1 MGFSCCSG
9 FYFCVVFCESLFVF
23 FSRLAIVL
31 PYLLSV
37 GHCTALPHLGWPL
50 YCLNLLNLPLLR
62 SLFVLFS
69 RLDIVL
75 PYLPQLTTSDII
87 ICFNLSVG
95 HVLPYLLSV
104 GHCTGLPSST
114 YHFWLCL
121 WYLQTFL
128 SGKYFINTWTTCL
141 DFWSCRCSSMAFFNF
156 SFYVLTCSDGMVL
169 CVASRLP

>member
-1 MGFSCCSG
+1 VNHYLFS
-9 FYFCVVFCESLFVF
+9 SLGWPLHCLTFSRLAIVLPYLISVGHCTALPHF
-23 FSRLAIVL
+23 GWPLYCLTFSRLAIVL

-95 HVLPYLLSV
+95 H
-104 GHCTGLPSST
+104 CTALPSLGWPL
-114 YHFWLCL
+114 YWP
-121 WYLQTFL
+121 TFL
-128 SGKYFINTWTTCL
+128 NLPLLIMPL
-141 DFWSCRCSSMAFFNF
+141 VSSNF
-156 SFYVLTCSDGMVL
+156 SFRQIFY
-169 CVASRLP
+169 

>member
-1 MGFSCCSG
+1 MPFYNPQFVMGFSCCSG

-23 FSRLAIVL
+23 FSRLAIAL

-50 YCLNLLNLPLLR
+50 YCLT
-62 SLFVLFS
+62 SF
-69 RLDIVL
+69 RLAI
-75 PYLPQLTTSDII
+75 
-87 ICFNLSVG
+87 
-95 HVLPYLLSV
+95 VLPYLLSV

>member
-31 PYLLSV
+31 PYLISV
-37 GHCTALPHLGWPL
+37 GHCTALTSSTYHFWDHYLFYSLGWTL
-50 YCLNLLNLPLLR
+50 YCLTFLNLPLLI

-69 RLDIVL
+69 RLAI
-75 PYLPQLTTSDII
+75 
-87 ICFNLSVG
+87 
-95 HVLPYLLSV
+95 VLPYLLSV

>member
-1 MGFSCCSG
+1 MPFYNPQFVMGFSCCSG

-87 ICFNLSVG
+87 ICFI
-95 HVLPYLLSV
+95 LSV
-104 GHCTGLPSST
+104 GHCTALPSLGWPL
-114 YHFWLCL
+114 YWP
-121 WYLQTFL
+121 TFL
-128 SGKYFINTWTTCL
+128 NLPLLIMPL
-141 DFWSCRCSSMAFFNF
+141 VSSNF
-156 SFYVLTCSDGMVL
+156 SFRQIFY
-169 CVASRLP
+169 